1 MRKLRA
7 DQRENN
13 KDDCKP
19 DNEINVDLIAVV
31 AGHVEPGL
39 FLAPQ
44 CSDQPRQL
52 DGPGEETDKDGYEIE
67 RQKQQIHPCGICA
80 VAFHCGKRTTNHMP
94 ADSNREKLAVRLNQ
108 RWDSP
113 KRDHAKRE

>member
-31 AGHVEPGL
+31 AGHVEPSL

-52 DGPGEETDKDGYEIE
+52 DGPRKETDKDGYEIE
-67 RQKQQIHPCGICA
+67 RQKQQIHPNGVRA
-80 VAFHCGKRTTNHMP
+80 VAFHCCKRTANHMP
-94 ADSNREKLAVRLNQ
+94 ADSNREKLGVRLNQ
-108 RWDSP
+108 RWDST
-113 KRDHAKRE
+113 KRDHAQ

>member
-44 CSDQPRQL
+44 CSDQLRQL
-52 DGPGEETDKDGYEIE
+52 GGPRKETDKDGYEID
-67 RQKQQIHPCGICA
+67 RQKQQVHLNGDVA
-80 VAFHCGKRTTNHMP
+80 LAFHRGKQKTKHGL
-94 ADSNREKLAVRLNQ
+94 AFSNRE
-108 RWDSP
+108 
-113 KRDHAKRE
+113 